1 MKLTVRFFKFEA
13 GVIKTREFTR
23 MELGEEVSKV
33 NLVYFNVKL

>member
-23 MELGEEVSKV
+23 MELAEEVKSIYYI
-33 NLVYFNVKL
+33 LM